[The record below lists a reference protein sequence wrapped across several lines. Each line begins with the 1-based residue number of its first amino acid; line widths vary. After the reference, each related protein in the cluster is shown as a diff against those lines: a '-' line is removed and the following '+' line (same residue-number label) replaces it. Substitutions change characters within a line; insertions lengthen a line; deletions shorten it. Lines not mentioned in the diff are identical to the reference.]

1 MDFSF
6 GYYIEERRNK
16 CDQIELLI
24 TEVGALLL
32 CDGPPEIPHTVNKDL
47 IWKSHPESSKQQQQ
61 KDSPELLQIKMR
73 QLWEKGNLGLIRFV
87 YNHICSSS
95 VYLPVVVVR
104 IFWHTIFW
112 HMDKL
117 NKWPDWKPFSA
128 WLRQLLYLNS
138 IDQDLTQQMK
148 LWDSAALKKYMDF
161 YYWRHF
167 YQGHCQK
174 FFQVLFWLLAH
185 SVEFWSVDS
194 SFCTGHLL
202 WGERIVFYPASSSLP
217 RDSWAPDH
225 CWLIICSFIFHFS
238 LHSLVAHRTEADSR
252 RSCRAPCSLGNIS
265 VGKYLSFRQLEKN
278 IESDWR
284 TRQADENAHYS
295 RDAGKVLEIAVI
307 EPILTGLG
315 VPRDGRTW
323 RTIYP

>member
-104 IFWHTIFW
+104 IF
-112 HMDKL
+112 
-117 NKWPDWKPFSA
+117 
-128 WLRQLLYLNS
+128 
-138 IDQDLTQQMK
+138 
-148 LWDSAALKKYMDF
+148 
-161 YYWRHF
+161 
-167 YQGHCQK
+167 
-174 FFQVLFWLLAH
+174 
-185 SVEFWSVDS
+185 
-194 SFCTGHLL
+194 
-202 WGERIVFYPASSSLP
+202 
-217 RDSWAPDH
+217 
-225 CWLIICSFIFHFS
+225 
-238 LHSLVAHRTEADSR
+238 
-252 RSCRAPCSLGNIS
+252 
-265 VGKYLSFRQLEKN
+265 
-278 IESDWR
+278 
-284 TRQADENAHYS
+284 
-295 RDAGKVLEIAVI
+295 
-307 EPILTGLG
+307 
-315 VPRDGRTW
+315 
-323 RTIYP
+323 